1 MKSKPRHSDL
11 TKRTSYL
18 MGYVVGYLYP
28 SDGLEWLCCTDIL
41 PRMNSWGSYNLRRPI
56 ILKIQ
61 NYYLVLTNKRQST
74 KRLITFLY
82 RECQTPH
89 YVQLLFNNQ
98 TIHKY
103 FSVFDF
109 GLNCINFTH
118 NQKFLVMKPSINIPK
133 NSGRFTFLRI
143 TIIQESMKNIL
154 ATLLQRLRI
163 HPTTEARG
171 LSARKIR
178 KPEYH
183 PLAHKIEATA
193 KALAEKLSLT
203 SAWQVFYRPYLYA
216 TDNPKYAK
224 GLQIWTG
231 VMKKTFVGK
240 PNLLTKAQPCDIVS
254 PT

>member
-1 MKSKPRHSDL
+1 
-11 TKRTSYL
+11 

-28 SDGLEWLCCTDIL
+28 SDGLEWLCCSKDGQCC
-41 PRMNSWGSYNLRRPI
+41 SSDY
-56 ILKIQ
+56 
-61 NYYLVLTNKRQST
+61 
-74 KRLITFLY
+74 
-82 RECQTPH
+82 
-89 YVQLLFNNQ
+89 
-98 TIHKY
+98 
-103 FSVFDF
+103 
-109 GLNCINFTH
+109 
-118 NQKFLVMKPSINIPK
+118 
-133 NSGRFTFLRI
+133 
-143 TIIQESMKNIL
+143 
-154 ATLLQRLRI
+154 
-163 HPTTEARG
+163 
-171 LSARKIR
+171 R